1 MTENNND
8 NKHNA
13 ADDLKDAKVE
23 VTVESKGKENDLS
36 VKDNGGAEESGDMPK
51 ETGDK
56 EKQEPPTPDEIIADL
71 RIKLEESE
79 DKHLRLAAE
88 FDNFRK
94 RTARQYEDMIRVAN
108 QNIISQILEVVDNF
122 ERALEAA
129 DKSSDHDSLYKGMKL
144 VYKNLYDILTRE
156 GLEPIEAVGREFDPN
171 LHEAMMQI
179 DSDEY
184 PEGTVVQEITRGY
197 KLAGKVVRHSRVS
210 VSKGPAGDDDKK
222 GGKERE

>member
-144 VYKNLYDILTRE
+144 VYKNE
-156 GLEPIEAVGREFDPN
+156 N
-171 LHEAMMQI
+171 LQK
-179 DSDEY
+179 S
-184 PEGTVVQEITRGY
+184 ITDA
-197 KLAGKVVRHSRVS
+197 K
-210 VSKGPAGDDDKK
+210 VSKYPISRSCPYPSFGFKPEHQNGKKTLGDFF
-222 GGKERE
+222 KENGIDV